1 VYLATLSGTSPS
13 SLPFLNATSLR
24 PLSPPI

>member
-13 SLPFLNATSLR
+13 SLPFLNATSLDR
-24 PLSPPI
+24 